1 MRHSRI
7 TVFAGAIS
15 ALAIM
20 TILSAC
26 LGWITQIIPY
36 WLTFYVSTT
45 LFALFGLKML
55 YEAYHMSSSE
65 GQEVFNV

>member
-1 MRHSRI
+1 
-7 TVFAGAIS
+7 
-15 ALAIM
+15 M